1 MRLGLP
7 DCCECI
13 SDEMLRGALVPS
25 AYLVKWDLQSAT
37 YTLSMISIDYCKTL
51 ARYNRWQNQ
60 SLYAAAATLP
70 DGTRKRNMGAFF
82 KSIHGTFNHIM
93 VADRLW
99 LDRFEGHPSTI
110 KALNEELYSD
120 FEELTRQR
128 VSGDDRLDRFVATL
142 TDDVLKGTLTY
153 RRMSGGGEEMTM
165 PMAVVLM
172 HIFNH
177 QTHHR
182 AQAGTLLMQC
192 GVDVGVTDL
201 PMLPATFLSPVFGK

>member
-1 MRLGLP
+1 MATYAFGWDCLP
-7 DCCECI
+7 
-13 SDEMLRGALVPS
+13 SP
-25 AYLVKWDLQSAT
+25 
-37 YTLSMISIDYCKTL
+37 YTLSMISVDFCKTL

-82 KSIHGTFNHIM
+82 KSIHGTLNHIM

-120 FEELTRQR
+120 FDELTRQR

-142 TDDVLKGTLTY
+142 TEASLAASLTY

-165 PMAVVLM
+165 PMSLVLM